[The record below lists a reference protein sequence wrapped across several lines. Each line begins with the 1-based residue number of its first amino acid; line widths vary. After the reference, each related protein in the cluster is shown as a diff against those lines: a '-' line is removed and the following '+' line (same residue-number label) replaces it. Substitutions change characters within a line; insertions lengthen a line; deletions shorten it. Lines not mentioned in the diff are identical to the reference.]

1 MKNTLLI
8 ASLFLISNTS
18 FACTCMNLTI
28 EDMVISADSIF
39 LAKLTSTNI
48 PNQTLIVGSEESALY
63 FPFGRN
69 GAGDIEANFEL
80 IDIYKGN
87 SISNQLVVLTG
98 TGDFDCSVPLSI
110 GLIYVIFKRDD
121 SEYISTC
128 DGTRV
133 RDLSEEN
140 YFINL
145 QAIIKINDVN

>member
-1 MKNTLLI
+1 MKNILFIT
-8 ASLFLISNTS
+8 SLFLISSTS
-18 FACTCMNLTI
+18 FACTCINLTL

-39 LAKLTSTNI
+39 LAKLTSTNN
-48 PNQTLIVGSEESALY
+48 PNQVLIEGSEDSALY

-80 IDIYKGN
+80 IDLYKGN
-87 SISNQLVVLTG
+87 SISIQISVLTG

-110 GLIYVIFKRDD
+110 GLIYVIFKKDD
-121 SEYISTC
+121 SEYISIC
-128 DGTRV
+128 NGTRV
-133 RDLSEEN
+133 RDLSEED